1 MPIIKCM
8 KLDNTPK
15 GYNPDIEVDNVMQIF
30 KSQDT
35 KGPIYIRFVVVN
47 RKDHKIKPID
57 VYWVFD
63 DFEEQIHNFKL
74 TSNALV
80 VSAELTKQS

>member
-1 MPIIKCM
+1 M

-15 GYNPDIEVDNVMQIF
+15 GYNPDIEVENLMQIF
-30 KSQDT
+30 RSQVDT
-35 KGPIYIRFVVVN
+35 GPIYIRFVIVN
-47 RKDHKIKPID
+47 RKNPRIKPID

-74 TSNALV
+74 TSKALV
-80 VSAELTKQS
+80 ESAELTKQTK